1 MSLQWGIVAGFLYFE
16 IGIVCLL
23 LLPFISAQRWLK
35 IFRSRILH
43 SLGAQT
49 HIYFYGLFGLLCLL
63 FLDAIREMRKYSNED
78 YDLTVNPKAEM
89 QAHMKLFRAQRNF
102 YISGFALF
110 FSLIIRRLVSLL
122 SIQASLH
129 AQTEAALKQASSASD
144 AARRLMD
151 GGAGAG
157 GSDKKKGGGGG
168 DDKESGAKV
177 AKLETEVNTLKEEIE
192 RLRKDR
198 DAVKTQAANL
208 SKEYDRLSEDH
219 NKLERKLK
227 ISGAGG
233 GDKKDDWKT
242 TSNLKI

>member
-16 IGIVCLL
+16 IGIVVLL
-23 LLPFISAQRWLK
+23 LLPFISASRWLK

-43 SLGAQT
+43 SLGVQT

-78 YDLTVNPKAEM
+78 YDLNVNPKAEM
-89 QAHMKLFRAQRNF
+89 QAHLKLFRAQRNF

-110 FSLIIRRLVSLL
+110 FSLIIRRLANLL
-122 SIQASLH
+122 SIQACLQ

-151 GGAGAG
+151 EGAG
-157 GSDKKKGGGGG
+157 GSGSGDKKKEGQ
-168 DDKESGAKV
+168 DGAKV

-198 DAVKTQAANL
+198 DAVKSQATSL
-208 SKEYDRLSEDH
+208 SKEYDRLSEEF
-219 NKLERKLK
+219 NKMERKMK
-227 ISGAGG
+227 VSGG
-233 GDKKDDWKT
+233 GADKKDD
-242 TSNLKI
+242 